1 MTRVEYL
8 EMLATEPATP
18 MQVGAIM
25 GEFDRLGVADRAERL
40 ALSAELLGLDELDS
54 TTDLMMG
61 EAGRLVGILRSTRD
75 RVELP
80 DVSTLDDDG
89 QDDEHGDASDASGDK
104 RVTIADLIGQ
114 VALVLWQVFGA
125 VPEPIKPGIPEGSIP
140 DDRD

>member
-54 TTDLMMG
+54 TTDLVMG

-75 RVELP
+75 RAEL
-80 DVSTLDDDG
+80 
-89 QDDEHGDASDASGDK
+89 GDAGGDK
-104 RVTIADLIGQ
+104 PVTIADLIGQ

-125 VPEPIKPGIPEGSIP
+125 APEPIKPGIPEGSIP